1 MNESSIPQLRCPR
14 DNTALIAA
22 PDHQCRA
29 HACPQCQGIFIDQN
43 KVDGLRAQAAWHKHV
58 RHPQGQVQLQCPH
71 DGDKLI
77 AFPFKQ
83 VEVDVCLRCH
93 GVWLDKNEL
102 EKISKKMPAPSPR
115 KIHREEESS
124 TEWGDVF
131 EFVCDAVSAALD
143 SA

>member
-1 MNESSIPQLRCPR
+1 MSQSTTTQLRCPR
-14 DNTALIAA
+14 DSTLLIAA

-29 HACPQCQGIFIDQN
+29 HGCPQCQGIFIDQN

-83 VEVDVCLRCH
+83 VEVDVCLSCH
-93 GVWLDKNEL
+93 GVWLDKDEL
-102 EKISKKMPAPSPR
+102 EKISKKIAPSAPR
-115 KIHREEESS
+115 KVQPEEESS
-124 TEWGDVF
+124 TDWTDVV
-131 EFVCDAVSAALD
+131 EFVCDAVSSVLD